1 MPALGEVDE
10 SPDPAPVRPVS
21 TPKASEAVG
30 KRTPA
35 TEARTPTNK
44 SPIAPSHVEMH
55 PQFHHHTT
63 AKPLQ
68 EARWLGF
75 MNMGPQTEPSK
86 KGLSKIP
93 ITQATPTK
101 SQELSRTFSPPDFKF
116 TFRNPELDLSPKA
129 KKMME
134 ESRKDVERIR
144 AQMAANP
151 QQYGLQT
158 NEELRRKIVQP
169 KGKSTRFSDAHAK
182 AFAKMESIANHPSAF
197 RNDPSRLKPSAAA
210 GSLKRSPSKAE
221 LDKVEKTTPK
231 MSRSRSNV
239 SLQNSDGKES
249 AGPAK
254 RVKRSKDDDA
264 SAARPAPRNGN
275 DKGLESKSTVAPR
288 TGIPRLNNLTTPTK
302 ASLARSQSVKT
313 LKKTALIT
321 DVPKSPSV
329 QHFTTPS
336 KAKSTLLEGIRKVGQ
351 SVSRLPTVKSILRSP
366 LRQYSDDPAK
376 IAAGTHRPQL
386 SDLNKKLPA
395 VPATEPVQ
403 KRVNFSDSTLAR
415 TSDEEPATPTA
426 ASARA
431 TSDDVSSD
439 VVYPDLSHTSPF
451 RRATGD
457 FTFRAETAL
466 KFGPS
471 KPTIRHVR
479 PSDTNAGVGGAS
491 TLKDDQAAKKRKVD
505 GAGKLP
511 ESDKENEEEER
522 PAKRSKPNT
531 TPAAKSKTPSR
542 SNAARPT
549 GLPTTSSSLD
559 QLVTAVA
566 ARYSQDPASFV
577 AVLVATLLA
586 GLLVGVFSFRRM
598 SWSNRFGS
606 WSGRFS
612 PFGRGDSSNKEVSDA
627 DFSYI
632 TNEDLAASQNNHA
645 ALSGAPGRDNANGDT
660 DVVVFKHKR
669 VSYPVHFPRGS
680 IDDDSLSIRGM
691 REAAARKMGV
701 DDPRRIK
708 LFYKGRQ
715 LEDDRAAVFYGLR
728 SDLESEVM
736 CVVGEKPSSSRNS
749 NMHAKATTTE
759 ARSSNSY
766 SDDEASSDDY
776 RSSTPAGDEQ
786 AQNKRSKKRNRR
798 GGRKHKG
805 ARATSEVPQPT
816 TTTPTN
822 PRAGTYMG
830 GAASSEFLGVPA
842 STALPPRP
850 TSSSSGRRPSPSS
863 STANKP
869 TAVANASPMDKLE
882 TLSHKYHGELLP
894 GCQEFLARPPA
905 DAAKRDFEHKRLT
918 ETILAQ
924 VLLKLDAVDTSGDE
938 GARARRKELVR
949 ECNAMLNRL
958 DAVVKP
964 VAA

>member
-1 MPALGEVDE
+1 MVLTRRRSSRLASTPRRVNTSPAAEMASPAPTTTPKMPALGEVDE

-542 SNAARPT
+542 SNAARA
-549 GLPTTSSSLD
+549 GLSRTRLN
-559 QLVTAVA
+559 
-566 ARYSQDPASFV
+566 
-577 AVLVATLLA
+577 LLA
-586 GLLVGVFSFRRM
+586 
-598 SWSNRFGS
+598 
-606 WSGRFS
+606 
-612 PFGRGDSSNKEVSDA
+612 
-627 DFSYI
+627 
-632 TNEDLAASQNNHA
+632 
-645 ALSGAPGRDNANGDT
+645 
-660 DVVVFKHKR
+660 
-669 VSYPVHFPRGS
+669 
-680 IDDDSLSIRGM
+680 
-691 REAAARKMGV
+691 
-701 DDPRRIK
+701 
-708 LFYKGRQ
+708 
-715 LEDDRAAVFYGLR
+715 
-728 SDLESEVM
+728 
-736 CVVGEKPSSSRNS
+736 
-749 NMHAKATTTE
+749 
-759 ARSSNSY
+759 
-766 SDDEASSDDY
+766 
-776 RSSTPAGDEQ
+776 TP
-786 AQNKRSKKRNRR
+786 KRR
-798 GGRKHKG
+798 G
-805 ARATSEVPQPT
+805 
-816 TTTPTN
+816 
-822 PRAGTYMG
+822 
-830 GAASSEFLGVPA
+830 
-842 STALPPRP
+842 
-850 TSSSSGRRPSPSS
+850 
-863 STANKP
+863 
-869 TAVANASPMDKLE
+869 
-882 TLSHKYHGELLP
+882 
-894 GCQEFLARPPA
+894 
-905 DAAKRDFEHKRLT
+905 
-918 ETILAQ
+918 
-924 VLLKLDAVDTSGDE
+924 
-938 GARARRKELVR
+938 
-949 ECNAMLNRL
+949 
-958 DAVVKP
+958 
-964 VAA
+964 